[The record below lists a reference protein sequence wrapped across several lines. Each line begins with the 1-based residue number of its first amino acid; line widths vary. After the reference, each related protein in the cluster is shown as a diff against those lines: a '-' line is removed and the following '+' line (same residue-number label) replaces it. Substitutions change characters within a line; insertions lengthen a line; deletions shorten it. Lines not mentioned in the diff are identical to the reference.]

1 MKKILIVMIFIT
13 FLSNIS
19 YGQVVNKDEYS
30 EARALVI
37 KANDPTEKNGER
49 IQLVKLKILEGKYEN
64 KIVKVKHIIG
74 EETTLVREVKKGD
87 RVILSI
93 DKRDKIVNI
102 YISNYGRREYVYYIS
117 IIFILLLLVIGKKKG
132 IKSTISLGLT
142 ILAIF
147 KILLPAI
154 LKGYNPIF
162 ITVAMCSFITIIT
175 MFMVG
180 GINYKSISAI
190 IGTIVGIIIG
200 GSIAIIVGNK
210 GHVTG
215 MSSESASM
223 LMFIPQEVEFNF
235 KYILFSGIIMGALG
249 AIMDVGMSIA
259 SSVEEVYK
267 ANKETSHRKLFLSG
281 MNVGKDVMGTMSN
294 TLILA
299 YVGSNI
305 PLLLLL
311 MAHGNTVPNIL
322 DLELIVVE
330 IIRALSG
337 SIGLIMTIPITAF
350 AASFLICKEK

>member
-1 MKKILIVMIFIT
+1 VG
-13 FLSNIS
+13 NE
-19 YGQVVNKDEYS
+19 DEYS
-30 EARALVI
+30 EVRALVI
-37 KANDPTEKNGER
+37 RANDPKEEKGEK
-49 IQLVKLKILEGKYEN
+49 IQRVQLKILHGKYEN
-64 KIVKVKHIIG
+64 KIVKVNHVIG
-74 EETTLVREVKKGD
+74 EETTLIGKVKKGD

-93 DKRDKIVNI
+93 DKRGKVVNT

-117 IIFILLLLVIGKKKG
+117 AIFTFLLLIIGKKKG
-132 IKSTISLGLT
+132 IKSAISLALS
-142 ILAIF
+142 IWAIF
-147 KILLPAI
+147 KVLLPAM
-154 LKGYNPIF
+154 LRGYNPIC
-162 ITVAMCSFITIIT
+162 ITVIICSFITIIT

-180 GINYKSISAI
+180 GMNYKSISAI

-200 GSIAIIVGNK
+200 GVIAIIMGNK

-223 LMFIPQEVEFNF
+223 LMFIPQDVEFNF

-259 SSVEEVYK
+259 SSIEEVYK
-267 ANKETSHRKLFLSG
+267 ANKETSHGKLFLAG
-281 MNVGKDVMGTMSN
+281 MNVGKDIMGTMSN

-311 MAHGNTVPNIL
+311 MAHGNRIINIL

-350 AASFLICKEK
+350 VASFLICKEK